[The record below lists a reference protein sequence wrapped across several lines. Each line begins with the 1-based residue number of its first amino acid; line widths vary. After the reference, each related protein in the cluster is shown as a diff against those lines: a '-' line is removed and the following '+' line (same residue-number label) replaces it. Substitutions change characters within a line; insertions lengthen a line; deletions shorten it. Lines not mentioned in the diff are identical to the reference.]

1 MLKLLLN
8 FPSSSFHGKSFILL
22 IPLKEMNRLR
32 HSSEDCACSTTFP
45 KQKIVSKAWPG
56 KTFLSPL
63 SGFQLSNPF
72 VYSYM
77 MTVEKT
83 SASIQKT
90 VELVEVQH
98 PRYKQVKK
106 ALVEHFPVPSDDSS
120 TFWGIAAMICL
131 MASDAWEIYKLI
143 KIISHPRSDCSI
155 MVCSKCFKCSSYFN

>member
-63 SGFQLSNPF
+63 SGFQLSNIF

-77 MTVEKT
+77 MTVEKNISKHSKDSPIGWSAT
-83 SASIQKT
+83 SPLQAS
-90 VELVEVQH
+90 
-98 PRYKQVKK
+98 KK
-106 ALVEHFPVPSDDSS
+106 GSSWTFSS
-120 TFWGIAAMICL
+120 TFRRQLYLLGDSSNDL
-131 MASDAWEIYKLI
+131 
-143 KIISHPRSDCSI
+143 SHGFWRLGDLQI
-155 MVCSKCFKCSSYFN
+155 NQDYFSPQKWLFHNGMQ